1 MSFVLPPFTP
11 SVPTRAGARRLFLA
25 ASLSLF
31 LHALL
36 FWPAGS
42 QGQRPPPPASLQAS
56 LRPVAQPLPESPPLP
71 ESIPPS
77 IPDLSLKQPAPSG
90 TTRQEAPPQ
99 ARLAA
104 GTPPKPGRLVKSP
117 TGKEAPGQWRDQV
130 RQHLHSLQ
138 RQGLFYPAEAIA
150 RGEQGEV
157 LVLLLL
163 DESGQVAAARVEQG
177 SGYPLLDAAA
187 LRAVRSLSTLPADA
201 PRESLLPVRFRL
213 R

>member
-11 SVPTRAGARRLFLA
+11 SVPTRAGTRRLFLA

-42 QGQRPPPPASLQAS
+42 QGQRPPLPASLQAS
-56 LRPVAQPLPESPPLP
+56 LRPVAQPLPESPLP
-71 ESIPPS
+71 PPP
-77 IPDLSLKQPAPSG
+77 IPDLSLKQPVPSG
-90 TTRQEAPPQ
+90 KEGQEAPPQ
-99 ARLAA
+99 ARPAA
-104 GTPPKPGRLVKSP
+104 GTPLKSGRLVKSP

>member
-11 SVPTRAGARRLFLA
+11 SVPTRAGTRRLFLA

-56 LRPVAQPLPESPPLP
+56 LRPVAQPLPESPP
-71 ESIPPS
+71 PP
-77 IPDLSLKQPAPSG
+77 IPDLSLKQPVPSG
-90 TTRQEAPPQ
+90 KEGQEAPPQ
-99 ARLAA
+99 ARPAA
-104 GTPPKPGRLVKSP
+104 GTPLKSGRLVKSP